1 MSGLTLD
8 VQGIARQFGGL
19 RALHDVSF
27 VVQPGQI
34 CSVIGPNGAGKSTL
48 LNILSG
54 VTPPSAGTITLGGR
68 RLDRLPAH
76 RRVVAG
82 MARTFQN
89 LLLFDEMTV
98 LENVMIGAH
107 TRSRSGF
114 VAGLLGSPRARR
126 DTGSARHAA
135 VQLLDRLGL
144 LNRAEA
150 PAQSLSYGEA
160 KIMEIARALA
170 SEPSLLLLD
179 EPLAGL
185 PGGAVE
191 RIAQVVVDISR
202 TGTSIVLV
210 EHNVRVVMQLSHQ
223 VVVLSNGELISQGTA
238 EQVQADPAVIEAY
251 LGEPAHDA

>member
-1 MSGLTLD
+1 MSGFELE
-8 VQGIARQFGGL
+8 VQGIGRHFGGL

-54 VTPPSAGTITLGGR
+54 VTPQSTGTIALGGR
-68 RLDRLPAH
+68 RLDRLSAH
-76 RRVVAG
+76 QRVVAG

-89 LLLFDEMTV
+89 LQLFDEMSV

-107 TRSRSGF
+107 TRSSSGF
-114 VAGLLGSPRARR
+114 VAGMIVSPHARR
-126 DTGSARHAA
+126 DTASARQAA
-135 VQLLDRLGL
+135 MQLLDRVGL
-144 LNRAEA
+144 ANRAEA

-170 SEPSLLLLD
+170 SEPHVLLLD

-191 RIAQVVVDISR
+191 RVAQLVVDLNR

-223 VVVLSNGELISQGTA
+223 IVVLSNGELISKGTA
-238 EQVQADPAVIEAY
+238 EQVQADPAVVEAY
-251 LGEPAHDA
+251 LGEPANGA

>member
-1 MSGLTLD
+1 MSDFQLAVHSIG
-8 VQGIARQFGGL
+8 RHFGGL

-27 VVQPGQI
+27 VVPPGQI

-82 MARTFQN
+82 IARTFQN
-89 LLLFDEMTV
+89 LQLFDELTV

-114 VAGLLGSPRARR
+114 VAGLIGSPGARR
-126 DTGSARHAA
+126 DTASARHTAL
-135 VQLLDRLGL
+135 QLLDRLGL
-144 LNRAEA
+144 ADRAQA
-150 PAQSLSYGEA
+150 SAQSLSYGEA
-160 KIMEIARALA
+160 KIMEIARAMA
-170 SEPSLLLLD
+170 SEPRILLLD

-191 RIAQVVVDISR
+191 RVAQVVVDLNRS
-202 TGTSIVLV
+202 GTSIILV
-210 EHNVRVVMQLSHQ
+210 EHNVRVVMQLSHHI
-223 VVVLSNGELISQGTA
+223 VVLSNGELICEGTP
-238 EQVQADPAVIEAY
+238 QHVQADPAVIEAY
-251 LGEPAHDA
+251 LGEPADAA

>member
-1 MSGLTLD
+1 MSGFQLE
-8 VQGIARQFGGL
+8 VHRISRHFGGL
-19 RALHDVSF
+19 RALNDVSF
-27 VVQPGQI
+27 VVPPAQI
-34 CSVIGPNGAGKSTL
+34 CAVIGPNGAGKSTL

-54 VTPPSAGTITLGGR
+54 VTPPSAGTITLGGQ

-89 LLLFDEMTV
+89 LQLFDELSV

-114 VAGLLGSPRARR
+114 VSGLFGSSGARR
-126 DTGSARHAA
+126 DTASARQTAL
-135 VQLLDRLGL
+135 QLLDRLGL
-144 LNRAEA
+144 ADRAHA
-150 PAQSLSYGEA
+150 SAQSLSYGEA
-160 KIMEIARALA
+160 KIMEIARAMA
-170 SEPSLLLLD
+170 SEPRILLLD

-191 RIAQVVVDISR
+191 RVAQVVVDLNR
-202 TGTSIVLV
+202 DGTSIVLV

-223 VVVLSNGELISQGTA
+223 VVVLSNGELISKGTA
-238 EQVQADPAVIEAY
+238 QHVQTDPAVIEAY
-251 LGEPAHDA
+251 LGEPVDDA

>member
-1 MSGLTLD
+1 MSGFKLE
-8 VQGIARQFGGL
+8 VQGIGRHFGGL

-89 LLLFDEMTV
+89 LQLFDEMTV

-114 VAGLLGSPRARR
+114 VAGLIGSPHARR
-126 DTGSARHAA
+126 DTASARHTAM
-135 VQLLDRLGL
+135 QLLDRLGL
-144 LNRAEA
+144 ANRAEA
-150 PAQSLSYGEA
+150 AAQSLSYGEA
-160 KIMEIARALA
+160 KIMEIARAMA
-170 SEPSLLLLD
+170 SEPHILLLD

-185 PGGAVE
+185 PGDAVE
-191 RIAQVVVDISR
+191 RIAQLVVDLNR

-210 EHNVRVVMQLSHQ
+210 EHNVLIVMQVSHQ
-223 VVVLSNGELISQGTA
+223 VVVLSNGELISKGSA
-238 EQVQADPAVIEAY
+238 EHVRADPAVVEAY

>member
-1 MSGLTLD
+1 MNDFQLELR
-8 VQGIARQFGGL
+8 GIGRRFGGL

-27 VVQPGQI
+27 VVPPGQI

-68 RLDRLPAH
+68 RLDRLAAH
-76 RRVVAG
+76 QRVVAG

-89 LLLFDEMTV
+89 LQLFDELTV

-114 VAGLLGSPRARR
+114 VAGLLGSPGARR
-126 DTGSARHAA
+126 DTAGARHTAL
-135 VQLLDRLGL
+135 QLLDRLGL
-144 LNRAEA
+144 ADRAET

-160 KIMEIARALA
+160 KIMEIARAMA
-170 SEPSLLLLD
+170 SEPRILLLD

-191 RIAQVVVDISR
+191 RVAQVVVELNR
-202 TGTSIVLV
+202 TGTSILLV
-210 EHNVRVVMQLSHQ
+210 EHNVRVVMQLSHH
-223 VVVLSNGELISQGTA
+223 VVVLSNGELISEGTA
-238 EQVQADPAVIEAY
+238 QHVQADPAVIEAY
-251 LGEPAHDA
+251 LGEPADGA